1 MLPPPDKSFEPR
13 LVRALEHPVRAR
25 FLKLLA
31 NREEVSPV
39 EALPLLALDGI
50 KLSSVAYH
58 ARVLELLELVE
69 PAGQTTATGGTFFR
83 TTSKG
88 EAALL
93 ALGLP
98 PEPESSE

>member
-1 MLPPPDKSFEPR
+1 MFPPSDKSFEPR
-13 LVRALEHPVRAR
+13 LVRALDHPVRAR

-31 NREEVSPV
+31 DREAITPV
-39 EALPLLALDGI
+39 EALPLLGLDGLN
-50 KLSSVAYH
+50 LSNVAYH

-69 PAGQTTATGGTFFR
+69 PAGELTGKDGLPFR

-93 ALGLP
+93 ALGLS
-98 PEPESSE
+98 PEEGNSE

>member
-1 MLPPPDKSFEPR
+1 MLPPPEKNFEPR
-13 LVRALEHPVRAR
+13 LVRALDHPVRAR

-31 NREEVSPV
+31 EREAVTPG
-39 EALPLLALDGI
+39 EALPLLDLDGLQ
-50 KLSSVAYH
+50 LSNVAYH

-69 PAGQTTATGGTFFR
+69 PDGSTSDRGGSTFR

-93 ALGLP
+93 AMGFP
-98 PEPESSE
+98 PEEHSE